1 LLIVAVNVT
10 VSPSLTGFKGAL
22 HAADVIAQAIG
33 AVVGV
38 GAEVGTPLVGVADAI
53 TIGVGVGVRVGV
65 GVAGYET
72 DVDAGGKTFD
82 KVINELVPKVI
93 NLIETCKERSHEK

>member
-1 LLIVAVNVT
+1 MGEKIKNFDRYNFKIELDNGIVT
-10 VSPSLTGFKGAL
+10 VGC
-22 HAADVIAQAIG
+22 
-33 AVVGV
+33 
-38 GAEVGTPLVGVADAI
+38 
-53 TIGVGVGVRVGV
+53 VGV